1 MISTTDIIVIAS
13 YFGLVFILAFI
24 VTLRE
29 RRKATQAADSY
40 FLSGKSEGWFVIG
53 ASLFASNIGSEH
65 LVGLAGS
72 GARGDIAAAQFEILA
87 ALILIILGWIFV
99 PFYIKSGVYTM
110 PEFLEKRYSSS
121 ARTYLSII
129 SVFSYILTKI
139 SVTIF
144 AGALV
149 FEVILGVPFWTGATF
164 VVVATG
170 IYTVFGGLK
179 AVIYTDLLQMFVLIG
194 GSLALLYFGSQGI
207 FTSVV
212 GVQEFGGI
220 SAIKQAISIENG
232 AEIGAKYFNLWR
244 PFDDP
249 DYPWTG
255 ILFGAPILG
264 VWYWCTDQFIVQ
276 RVLSAKNISNARKG
290 ALFGGF
296 LKLTPI
302 FIFAFPGVIAYT
314 LSIQNPELLQ
324 NLAGET
330 EYDQALPA
338 LVMSFLPVG
347 FKGLMVAGLLAA
359 LMSSLSSVFNSCSTL
374 ITFDFYKRY
383 NPESSQKNLVRVGQ
397 LSTVVLVVI
406 GLAWIPLMRILTE
419 GEGIF
424 KYLQSIQAYIS
435 PPIAAVF
442 LFGLFYKKTNS
453 SGAMKALWFGFFLG
467 SLRILLEFLT
477 NGYQTQEAVWNIADG
492 SFAHWFVSINFLHF
506 AILIFVLSSIILFVG
521 SMYGT
526 QKSDEDLK
534 LVIYDKKVLDDSS
547 PSLKNDR
554 ILTALLIIGVL
565 IIWLVFS
572 PLFIGGV

>member
-1 MISTTDIIVIAS
+1 MISNLDVFVIAS
-13 YFGLVFILAFI
+13 YFGLVFLLALF
-24 VTLRE
+24 VTIKE
-29 RRKATQAADSY
+29 RRKSQKASDSY

-121 ARTYLSII
+121 ARSYLSII
-129 SVFSYILTKI
+129 SVVSYILTKI

-207 FTSVV
+207 DGTSFT
-212 GVQEFGGI
+212 
-220 SAIKQAISIENG
+220 AIKDTITAARGPEVG
-232 AEIGAKYFNLWR
+232 AQYFNLWR

-302 FIFAFPGVIAYT
+302 LIFAFPGVIAYT
-314 LSIQNPELLQ
+314 LSINNPEILQ
-324 NLAGET
+324 NLAGDI
-330 EYDQALPA
+330 EYDQALPS
-338 LVMSFLPVG
+338 LVMSYLPTG

-383 NPESSQKNLVRVGQ
+383 KPDASENSLVRFGQ
-397 LSTVVLVVI
+397 ISTVILVVI

-419 GEGIF
+419 GDGIF

-442 LFGLFYKKTNS
+442 LFGLLFKKINS

-477 NGYQTQEAVWNIADG
+477 SGYENGSAVWNIVDG

-506 AILIFVLSSIILFVG
+506 AILIFVLSSIILFLG
-521 SMYGT
+521 SRYGVSKT
-526 QKSDEDLK
+526 DEELES
-534 LVIYDKKVLDDSS
+534 VIYDKSVLDQSS
-547 PSLKNDR
+547 PNLKTDKM
-554 ILTALLIIGVL
+554 LTALLILGVL
-565 IIWLVFS
+565 IIWFTFS
-572 PLFIGGV
+572 PLFLGGV